1 MRRKYKI
8 NFLKIAQMMCLVFAA
23 FSLQWA
29 LWTEFSF
36 SSILFSVAC
45 IGAVAL
51 TFVYVAPYM
60 EEIRWKKVIPEYM
73 HYIFW
78 ILVMVIANGF
88 FYKQHKEITFIF
100 LTMDAH
106 AIFFIRLL
114 VAVIPFMFFVDQNK
128 FKETKLF
135 KVIIGIVIA
144 TNAFYTFRAVQFFP
158 DAIRARATM
167 EYIGGEEF
175 LYATP
180 DYAMVYGLALIFPV
194 LLQKFK
200 NSEQRK
206 DKILYLIYAALSFY
220 IIAVSQFATAL
231 IIAIVGTLV
240 FLLLSMAGNKRI
252 FILLILA
259 FLILYVHITKMDIE
273 FLNMLSDSV
282 DGTWAEKLQDISES
296 LAGSSLSGS
305 LSDRNDL
312 YQTSLET
319 FLKSPLLGIM
329 AYSNGELGGHATA
342 IDILGL
348 SGLMGFVPFVLTYI
362 YNFKR
367 VCRTCNYEKNKAA
380 IIACNIEFIILVFTK
395 NIITSLSVFFAF
407 FVLMPLILKAENPEE
422 RI

>member
-8 NFLKIAQMMCLVFAA
+8 NFLKTAQMMCLIFTA
-23 FSLQWA
+23 FSLEWA

-36 SSILFSVAC
+36 SSMLFSVSC

-73 HYIFW
+73 HYLFW
-78 ILVMVIANGF
+78 IVVMVIANEF
-88 FYKQHKEITFIF
+88 FYKQHSKITFIF

-114 VAVIPFMFFVDQNK
+114 VAVIPFMFFVDQNN

-135 KVIIGIVIA
+135 KAVIGIVIG

-194 LLQKFK
+194 FLQKIK
-200 NSEQRK
+200 NSEQRI
-206 DKILYLIYAALSFY
+206 DKIIYLIYAALSFY
-220 IIAVSQFATAL
+220 VILVSQFATAL
-231 IIAIVGTLV
+231 IIAIVGTLI
-240 FLLLSMAGNKRI
+240 FFMLGMAGNKRVV
-252 FILLILA
+252 ILLVLA
-259 FLILYVHITKMDIE
+259 FLLFYVHITKMDVE
-273 FLNMLSDSV
+273 FLTMLANSV
-282 DGTWAEKLQDISES
+282 DGTWAEKLQDMAES
-296 LAGSSLSGS
+296 LSGSNLSGS
-305 LSDRNDL
+305 LSTRNDL
-312 YQTSLET
+312 YQTSLDT
-319 FLKSPLLGIM
+319 FLESPLCGIM
-329 AYSNGELGGHATA
+329 AYSNGKLGGHATA

-348 SGLMGFVPFVLTYI
+348 SGLIGFIPFALTYV

-367 VCRTCNYEKNKAA
+367 VCRTCNFPKNKAA

-395 NIITSLSVFFAF
+395 NIITSLSLFFAF
-407 FVLMPLILKAENPEE
+407 FVLMPLILKAESPEE

>member
-1 MRRKYKI
+1 MRKKYKI
-8 NFLKIAQMMCLVFAA
+8 NSLKMAQTMCLVFTA
-23 FSLQWA
+23 FSLSWA
-29 LWTEFSF
+29 LWTEFAF
-36 SSILFSVAC
+36 SSILFTVAC
-45 IGAVAL
+45 IGGFML

-60 EEIRWKKVIPEYM
+60 EKIRWKKVIPEYM
-73 HYIFW
+73 HYLFW
-78 ILVMVIANGF
+78 IIIMVIANAF
-88 FYKQHKEITFIF
+88 FYKKHREITFIF

-114 VAVIPFMFFVDQNK
+114 VSVIPFMFFVDENK

-135 KVIIGIVIA
+135 KAILGIVVG
-144 TNAFYTFRAVQFFP
+144 TNAFYTFRAVRFFP
-158 DAIRARATM
+158 NAIRARATM

-194 LLQKFK
+194 FLQKVK
-200 NSEQRK
+200 NAEQK
-206 DKILYLIYAALSFY
+206 VDKIFYLILAALSFY
-220 IIAVSQFATAL
+220 IVAVSQFATAL

-240 FLLLSMAGNKRI
+240 FFMLGMAGNKKI
-252 FILLILA
+252 LILFVLG
-259 FLILYVHITKMDIE
+259 FLVFYVHVTKMDIE
-273 FLNMLSDSV
+273 FLNMLADSV
-282 DGTWAEKLQDISES
+282 DGTWSEKLQDMADS
-296 LAGSSLSGS
+296 LSGSALSGS
-305 LSDRNDL
+305 LSERNDL

-329 AYSNGELGGHATA
+329 AYRSGELGGHATA

-348 SGLMGFVPFVLTYI
+348 SGLMGFIPFVLMYV

-367 VCRTCNYEKNKAA
+367 VCRTCNFSKNKAA
-380 IIACNIEFIILVFTK
+380 IIACNIEFVVLVFTK

-407 FVLMPLILKAENPEE
+407 FVLFPLLLKVENTEE